1 MTDPERETKHLLLEL
16 DPEKIDENLREAGR
30 WIKEQV
36 GTHRWTKVRLNYKG
50 KQVGPDI
57 PLGLFL
63 AGEIW
68 SLSWAGP
75 LRLILVNLGL
85 GSVLDVELIN
95 EADERVAEGRVLY
108 NDGEV
113 EGAEEKYREALR
125 MRPGDPEAL
134 LALGVLLRVTGRKD
148 EAREA
153 LSRAAADDEHP
164 AAEKARA
171 MLDRMGGGT
180 VVPS

>member
-1 MTDPERETKHLLLEL
+1 MTDPDRASRHLLLEL

-30 WIKEQV
+30 WVKEQV

-50 KQVGPDI
+50 KQMGPDI

-75 LRLILVNLGL
+75 LRLILMNLGL

-95 EADERVAEGRVLY
+95 EADERVAEGRALF

-113 EGAEEKYREALR
+113 EAAEAKYREALR
-125 MRPGDPEAL
+125 MRVGEPEAL
-134 LALGVLLRVTGRKD
+134 LALGVLLRVTGRKE
-148 EAREA
+148 EARDA
-153 LSRAAADDEHP
+153 LSQAAADPEHP
-164 AAEKARA
+164 AAEKARVI
-171 MLDRMGGGT
+171 LDRMGGGT
-180 VVPS
+180 LIP

>member
-1 MTDPERETKHLLLEL
+1 MTDRENRHLLLEL

-30 WIKEQV
+30 WVREQV

-50 KQVGPDI
+50 KPILPDI

-95 EADERVAEGRVLY
+95 EADERVAEGRALF

-113 EGAEEKYREALR
+113 EGAEDKYREALQ
-125 MRPGDPEAL
+125 MRPGDADAL
-134 LALGVLLRVTGRKD
+134 LALGVLLRVSGRKD

-153 LSRAAADDEHP
+153 LSRAAAATEHP

-171 MLDRMGGGT
+171 ILDRMGGGT
-180 VVPS
+180 IVTP

>member
-1 MTDPERETKHLLLEL
+1 MTDTDRSSRHLLLEL

-30 WIKEQV
+30 WVREQV
-36 GTHRWTKVRLNYKG
+36 ETHRWTKVRLNYKG
-50 KQVGPDI
+50 KPLLPDI

-95 EADERVAEGRVLY
+95 EADERVAEGRALY
-108 NDGEV
+108 VDGEV
-113 EGAEEKYREALR
+113 EEAEAKYREALR
-125 MRPGDPEAL
+125 MRPGDPDAL
-134 LALGVLLRVTGRKD
+134 LALGILLRVTGRKE

-153 LSRAAADDEHP
+153 LSRAAAAEDHP

-171 MLDRMGGGT
+171 TLDRMGGGT
-180 VVPS
+180 IVPT

>member
-1 MTDPERETKHLLLEL
+1 MTDPDHESRHLLLEL

-30 WIKEQV
+30 WVREQV
-36 GTHRWTKVRLNYKG
+36 ETHRWTKVRLNYKG
-50 KQVGPDI
+50 KPLLPDI

-63 AGEIW
+63 AGELW

-95 EADERVAEGRVLY
+95 EADERVAEGRVLF
-108 NDGEV
+108 NEGEV
-113 EGAEEKYREALR
+113 EDAEAKYREALR
-125 MRPGDPEAL
+125 MRPGEPEAL
-134 LALGVLLRVTGRKD
+134 LALGVLLRVTGRLD
-148 EAREA
+148 EARDA
-153 LSRAAADDEHP
+153 LSKAAADAEHP
-164 AAEKARA
+164 ASEKARA

-180 VVPS
+180 IVP